1 MEEDLKEIKKKY
13 GEKMAHYCREQ
24 FPILLEK
31 KGLLPTLIES
41 NFNEYHHLF
50 DDLEK
55 NSAEVMFKNYI
66 YNLVNVENNLEIMID
81 KTPEELM
88 SMAGYTL
95 KECTTEEEIGEYKKY
110 YAENEELCTFKG
122 NRLERCRVFFAV
134 KKDVDLIKRENF
146 PYPKREDAYGT
157 SVISIQFEKDGTN
170 TLSIKNRYNHRVNN
184 PDATFSNNL
193 DNIISGLT
201 TSFERHLGI
210 IQKYRNNGD
219 FELPN
224 YVKANDGRF
233 YKYNSEMNNICY
245 CPDNIIIDNFEV
257 KRFDKSRYLVM
268 DYYILDMARHSK
280 ELLLY
285 TSDIG
290 DSFVDTIE
298 DISDIVIENN
308 SVGKRVVISNDKE
321 ESFDILLN
329 HNNQIVSLKI
339 NGVSK
344 IGQFFMGLN
353 DTLLE
358 IEANQL
364 VTVDNSFLLFDEVLK
379 KASLPK
385 LVSAGKDFLCR
396 NENLETLSLPSLREV
411 GNNFMYCNV
420 ELKELYVP
428 NIRIVNAY
436 FLSHNKKLHKLEAPY
451 LTNAGWDF
459 LRNNQV
465 MEELS
470 LPSLISMEDNFMKNN
485 DSLVSLSIPKLEK
498 TGIWA
503 LGNNTTLEVF
513 EAPELVS
520 LGYSTLKKNKK
531 IKVFNAPKLE
541 TIEFDALRDN
551 KALHDRLV
559 SQIEE
564 RNSGRGGRR

>member
-81 KTPEELM
+81 KTPQELM

-257 KRFDKSRYLVM
+257 KRFDKSRYLVL
-268 DYYILDMARHSK
+268 DHFIIDFKDKKIILYDKNLEYKEDFQNIFKEIIKIEVINNNETKSIYITSSNN
-280 ELLLY
+280 ELLELTLDKDNKIIGLTTKNIKTIGNNFLRNSLFVEKINLSDTTSIGKHFMSENLY
-285 TSDIG
+285 L
-290 DSFVDTIE
+290 
-298 DISDIVIENN
+298 
-308 SVGKRVVISNDKE
+308 R
-321 ESFDILLN
+321 
-329 HNNQIVSLKI
+329 SLKAP
-339 NGVSK
+339 
-344 IGQFFMGLN
+344 
-353 DTLLE
+353 LLM
-358 IEANQL
+358 Q
-364 VTVDNSFLLFDEVLK
+364 VDSYFLQSNKSLEV
-379 KASLPK
+379 
-385 LVSAGKDFLCR
+385 
-396 NENLETLSLPSLREV
+396 LSLPSLVDV
-411 GNNFMYCNV
+411 GDQFLLENQALSKLDLPNLEKAGDSFLMQNSS
-420 ELKELYVP
+420 LKEVDLP
-428 NIRIVNAY
+428 NLIYIGKNPMRWNHI
-436 FLSHNKKLHKLEAPY
+436 LERFN
-451 LTNAGWDF
+451 T
-459 LRNNQV
+459 
-465 MEELS
+465 
-470 LPSLISMEDNFMKNN
+470 
-485 DSLVSLSIPKLEK
+485 PKLIVPDNISD
-498 TGIWA
+498 T
-503 LGNNTTLEVF
+503 
-513 EAPELVS
+513 
-520 LGYSTLKKNKK
+520 
-531 IKVFNAPKLE
+531 FN
-541 TIEFDALRDN
+541 R
-551 KALHDRLV
+551 
-559 SQIEE
+559 
-564 RNSGRGGRR
+564 

>member
-95 KECTTEEEIGEYKKY
+95 KECTTEEEIDEYKKY

-257 KRFDKSRYLVM
+257 KRFDKSRYLV
-268 DYYILDMARHSK
+268 LDHFIIDFKDKKIRIMGKGSK
-280 ELLLY
+280 ERIVYYGDYAKKYLDKYLSKGMDKDYLFVNKHGDKY
-285 TSDIG
+285 TVEEIELIVKDIMKHL
-290 DSFVDTIE
+290 SIKTHVTPHTLRHTFATH
-298 DISDIVIENN
+298 
-308 SVGKRVVISNDKE
+308 
-321 ESFDILLN
+321 LLN
-329 HNNQIVSLKI
+329 NGADIRSVQELLGHSNLSTTGIYTHVS
-339 NGVSK
+339 S
-344 IGQFFMGLN
+344 
-353 DTLLE
+353 D
-358 IEANQL
+358 
-364 VTVDNSFLLFDEVLK
+364 
-379 KASLPK
+379 
-385 LVSAGKDFLCR
+385 R
-396 NENLETLSLPSLREV
+396 
-411 GNNFMYCNV
+411 
-420 ELKELYVP
+420 LKEV
-428 NIRIVNAY
+428 Y
-436 FLSHNKKLHKLEAPY
+436 F
-451 LTNAGWDF
+451 
-459 LRNNQV
+459 
-465 MEELS
+465 
-470 LPSLISMEDNFMKNN
+470 
-485 DSLVSLSIPKLEK
+485 K
-498 TGIWA
+498 T
-503 LGNNTTLEVF
+503 F
-513 EAPELVS
+513 
-520 LGYSTLKKNKK
+520 K
-531 IKVFNAPKLE
+531 
-541 TIEFDALRDN
+541 R
-551 KALHDRLV
+551 
-559 SQIEE
+559 
-564 RNSGRGGRR
+564 